1 MIEEGEDGDRPILS
15 REDSIKDEIADVQ
28 KTAEII
34 RGTIRVEGEKS
45 ENYFVKE
52 INNIISQQY
61 LMVRLGNV

>member
-61 LMVRLGNV
+61 LMVGLGNV